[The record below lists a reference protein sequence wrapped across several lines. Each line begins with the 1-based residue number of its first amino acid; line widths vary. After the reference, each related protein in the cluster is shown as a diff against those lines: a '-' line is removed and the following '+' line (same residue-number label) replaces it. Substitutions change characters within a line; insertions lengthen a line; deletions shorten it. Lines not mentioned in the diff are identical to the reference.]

1 MMNDRL
7 YQVLKKGAVILAV
20 GCAYCVWLAL
30 TGIGI
35 PCVFHLV
42 TGLKCPGCG
51 VSRMLVALFRLDFRA
66 AFEYNAVLLCM
77 LPLLLALLT
86 VSSVR
91 YVKTG
96 EQKMSRLE
104 NGTVWGMV
112 ILLLI
117 WGVIRNLPV

>member
-51 VSRMLVALFRLDFRA
+51 VSRACICEAQLNFASAAHYNIAFVILQPVWAVCIIMWLFDSGVRFRR
-66 AFEYNAVLLCM
+66 V
-77 LPLLLALLT
+77 
-86 VSSVR
+86 VSIIS
-91 YVKTG
+91 
-96 EQKMSRLE
+96 LI
-104 NGTVWGMV
+104 
-112 ILLLI
+112 ILLLFF
-117 WGVIRNLPV
+117 VLRNIPFIPIY